1 MFNSIMNVVASLLPS
16 AQEQTARRRGLYYPP
31 EGGEVYAS
39 HREWAGAQP
48 FATPGI
54 AALAQWVI
62 NPSVHRCRI
71 GKITL
76 KQTNG

>member
-1 MFNSIMNVVASLLPS
+1 MNLIKWAEPYFMHPAWWTAPVAPTP
-16 AQEQTARRRGLYYPP
+16 AVFKT
-31 EGGEVYAS
+31 

-54 AALAQWVI
+54 VALAQWVI
-62 NPSVHRCRI
+62 NPAVHRCRI

-76 KQTNG
+76 KQAT